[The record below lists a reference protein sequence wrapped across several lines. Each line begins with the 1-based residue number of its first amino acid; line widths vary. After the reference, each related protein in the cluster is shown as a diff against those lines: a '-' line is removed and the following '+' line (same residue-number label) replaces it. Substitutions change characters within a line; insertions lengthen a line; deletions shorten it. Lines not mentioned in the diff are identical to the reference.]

1 VERRSNLGDIPHRN
15 RDHFVAALPAADRR
29 AQLMIPLDIVVASL
43 RGLHLI
49 ALVSAFGTLT
59 AIAMIPTTTKTSA
72 YLHTALRRVVRLS
85 VVSALI
91 TGIAWLA
98 TESAAIAGTDTI
110 TATLSAIPV
119 VAFQTQY
126 GQWFTTRCVLLL
138 ILLLTPLL
146 RRTGLIA
153 ALILAGGA
161 LTIQP
166 IVGHAGAVGGAVGTE
181 LIVSETLHLLAAGAW
196 LGGLLPL
203 FLAVSVLPHQ
213 AAASACRN
221 FTPVGLSAVLILAG
235 TAVVQVSELMGG
247 LPGLFGTTYGHVALI
262 KVAIFLALLT
272 LAALNRLV
280 LTEHLAHSTSGVT
293 QRHMRL
299 SIALEMLLG
308 AAVVVTAGFL
318 ASLTPGTHEQPVW
331 PFPWRPSLFAFHDP
345 LLAPEVITATLAVA
359 IALALIVTAS
369 LWHRARWAVLALG
382 AVILAFALPHLDLLF
397 IEAYPTSFFTSPTEF
412 AATAIVHGARLF
424 ATNCVACHGDDA
436 RGDGLKAKS
445 LPIPPADLTAEH
457 FWAHSDGEL
466 YWYISHGFEAPD
478 GGTAMPGFSATLS
491 TEAIWD
497 LIDYLR
503 ANNGGASM
511 RATGTWSHPLPVP
524 QFDVRCAD
532 KRTLDLDDIR
542 GKPIHIIAASDG
554 EQTVPLANVT
564 TISVVR
570 SHTATPAAGDCVT
583 SEPETWTAF
592 AILLGQSPDTL
603 DGWQIVVDQNALL
616 RAAWHPGQPGDW
628 TNPQALITRIRDIT
642 RHPLAVDLPGAHV
655 HIH

>member
-1 VERRSNLGDIPHRN
+1 
-15 RDHFVAALPAADRR
+15 
-29 AQLMIPLDIVVASL
+29 MTPLDIVVASL

-49 ALVSAFGTLT
+49 ALVSAFGTLI
-59 AIAMIPTTTKTSA
+59 AIAMTPMTTAEAA
-72 YLHTALRRVVRLS
+72 YLHLTLRRLIRLS

-91 TGIAWLA
+91 TGITWLA

-119 VAFQTQY
+119 VAFETRY
-126 GQWFTTRCVLLL
+126 GQWFTSRCVLLL
-138 ILLLTPLL
+138 FLLFSPLS

-153 ALILAGGA
+153 ALMLAGSA

-166 IVGHAGAVGGAVGTE
+166 MIGHAGAIGGSVGTE
-181 LIVSETLHLLAAGAW
+181 LIISEALHLLAAGAW

-203 FLAVSVLPHQ
+203 FLAVSVLPHE
-213 AAASACRN
+213 AAATACRN
-221 FTPVGLSAVLILAG
+221 FTPIGLSAVLILAG
-235 TAVVQVSELMGG
+235 TAIIQVTELMGG

-262 KVAIFLALLT
+262 KVAIFFALLT

-280 LTEHLAHSTSGVT
+280 LTEHLAHSTAGVT

-299 SIALEMLLG
+299 SIALEMVLG
-308 AAVVVTAGFL
+308 AGVILTAGFL

-331 PFPWRPSLFAFHDP
+331 PFPWRLSLFAFRDP
-345 LLAPEVITATLAVA
+345 LLRLEIVTATVAVA
-359 IALALIVTAS
+359 IAVALVVVAVLWRRFRWISLALAI
-369 LWHRARWAVLALG
+369 LVLT
-382 AVILAFALPHLDLLF
+382 FAIPHLDLLF

-412 AATAIVHGARLF
+412 AATAIVHGAKLF
-424 ATNCVACHGDDA
+424 AANCVTCHGADA
-436 RGDGLKAKS
+436 RGDGPNAKA

-457 FWAHSDGEL
+457 FWAHTDGEL
-466 YWYISHGFEAPD
+466 YWYISHGFDAPD
-478 GGTAMPGFSATLS
+478 GGTAMPGFGATLS

-532 KRTLDLDDIR
+532 KRTLDLDDMR
-542 GKPIHIIAASDG
+542 GKPMHIIAAAND
-554 EQTVPLANVT
+554 EQTVQLPNVT

-570 SHTATPAAGDCVT
+570 SQASMPAVGGCIT

-603 DGWQIVVDQNALL
+603 DGWQILVDQYAWL
-616 RAAWHPGQPGDW
+616 RAAWHPGWPGDW
-628 TNPQALITRIRDIT
+628 TKPQALIARIRDIDQ
-642 RHPLAVDLPGAHV
+642 HPLAVALPGAHV
-655 HIH
+655 HAH